1 VDSNRFDILLD
12 EYVSGAAAPAE
23 AAELGQL
30 LQTDAALR
38 RQFADRLLLEIHLRK
53 AYAAAAPTGPIE
65 HKRQRSWR
73 VVVGW
78 MVAAVVLFALGVGLL
93 SWFNRGPVTA
103 RGNEVLAGEVY
114 LDGVAL
120 EQLPEEKPFEVAAE
134 APAVIR
140 LADGSKAE
148 IAPASKATIH
158 GPRDSVRQA
167 VELERGGGKF
177 AVVPGNGQFRVET
190 AAGNVTVLG
199 TEFSVKLETRSRGE
213 GKRGGRARTTMTVAV
228 TEGSVKVDSAGK
240 SYVLAAG
247 ERRVFPER
255 TKREE
260 EDD

>member
-12 EYVSGAAAPAE
+12 EYVTGTVAS
-23 AAELGQL
+23 AELGQL
-30 LQTDAALR
+30 LQADAALR

-53 AYAAAAPTGPIE
+53 AYAAVAPAPPAVAE
-65 HKRQRSWR
+65 RSRSWR
-73 VVVGW
+73 WAVGW
-78 MVAAVVLFALGVGLL
+78 IVAATVLLAVGVGLV
-93 SWFNRGPVTA
+93 SWLKRGPVPNDVVS
-103 RGNEVLAGEVY
+103 GNEVVAGAVW
-114 LDGVAL
+114 LDGVAVK
-120 EQLPEEKPFEVAAE
+120 QLPEEKLFEVAAE
-134 APAVIR
+134 APALIR

-158 GPRDSVRQA
+158 GARDSVRQA

-177 AVVPGNGQFRVET
+177 TVLRGNGQFRVET
-190 AAGNVTVLG
+190 AAGSVTVLG

-213 GKRGGRARTTMTVAV
+213 GKRGGRTRTTMTVAV